1 MTTLAYRHPFQPQ
14 IMHGLI
20 GWFTSN
26 FIEASRAG
34 VGSQSRHLYQPL
46 FLILTVVLTVYAT
59 GINAEV
65 YNTQQ
70 LSKLTAEAN
79 SEHQGSYSTGRHS
92 SDRYSR
98 HSGSSVRWGV
108 GYNNYWGPSVGIGW
122 SSGWNNRWHNRW
134 GYNGWGGR
142 WGNGW
147 RYPYRYDYYDR
158 HYRNQYMNNSAPRSN
173 YVEPVTQIE
182 PPKRTTT
189 SIQYAK
195 GLTHLPENA
204 RVIQRDGQTFYEW
217 DGKEYYFD
225 WSTERYVVLETQR
238 Q

>member
-1 MTTLAYRHPFQPQ
+1 MTIVTQPYLFAFKLTLVLCLACSSFQPVNAVAES
-14 IMHGLI
+14 
-20 GWFTSN
+20 FS
-26 FIEASRAG
+26 APS
-34 VGSQSRHLYQPL
+34 
-46 FLILTVVLTVYAT
+46 
-59 GINAEV
+59 INTLMAE
-65 YNTQQ
+65 
-70 LSKLTAEAN
+70 
-79 SEHQGSYSTGRHS
+79 
-92 SDRYSR
+92 SDTKHRYSSGSHRYDR

-134 GYNGWGGR
+134 GYRG

-158 HYRNQYMNNSAPRSN
+158 YYRDRYMNNTSRN
-173 YVEPVTQIE
+173 DYVQRDPVKAVE

-195 GLTHLPENA
+195 GLTQLPANA

-225 WSTERYVVLETQR
+225 WSTERYFALEAQA

>member
-1 MTTLAYRHPFQPQ
+1 MTMQTQMGFVTFKVTAVCCLTALA
-14 IMHGLI
+14 
-20 GWFTSN
+20 
-26 FIEASRAG
+26 FIPS
-34 VGSQSRHLYQPL
+34 S
-46 FLILTVVLTVYAT
+46 
-59 GINAEV
+59 INAESF
-65 YNTQQ
+65 NSHSMRT
-70 LSKLTAEAN
+70 LMAESDSKR
-79 SEHQGSYSTGRHS
+79 HYSSGGG
-92 SDRYSR
+92 RYSR

-122 SSGWNNRWHNRW
+122 SNGWNNRWHSRW

-173 YVEPVTQIE
+173 YVEPVTQVE

-195 GLTHLPENA
+195 GLTQLPDNA
-204 RVIQRDGQTFYEW
+204 RVIQRDGQTLYQW

-225 WSTERYVVLETQR
+225 WSTERYFALESQS

>member
-1 MTTLAYRHPFQPQ
+1 MKALVHRNPFHLQLFEYVSSLFVSFGREENGCKLQQLGHPLPVILLATTLL
-14 IMHGLI
+14 G
-20 GWFTSN
+20 
-26 FIEASRAG
+26 
-34 VGSQSRHLYQPL
+34 
-46 FLILTVVLTVYAT
+46 VYAPSL
-59 GINAEV
+59 NAEV
-65 YNTQQ
+65 YSTHQIAN
-70 LSKLTAEAN
+70 LTAGEKQQH
-79 SEHQGSYSTGRHS
+79 SGSYSSGRHG
-92 SDRYSR
+92 SDRYTR

-108 GYNNYWGPSVGIGW
+108 DYNNYWGPSVGIGW

-134 GYNGWGGR
+134 GYGGWGSSR

-173 YVEPVTQIE
+173 YVEPVTQVE

-195 GLTHLPENA
+195 GLTQLPENA
-204 RVIQRDGQTFYEW
+204 RVIQRDGQTLYEW

-225 WSTERYVVLETQR
+225 WSTERYFALEAKP
-238 Q
+238 